1 MITLYKE
8 NEDGFDFE
16 YEVDKKEF
24 YKNKLVKELYIYYF
38 ADKYDID
45 ESAAESIIK
54 DYDLYEDYIIDD
66 DIIDYIIKN
75 HKAELLDE
83 FYEYYEEQW
92 EEVDLI

>member
-16 YEVDKKEF
+16 YEVDKKDF

-75 HKAELLDE
+75 HKEELLDE

-92 EEVDLI
+92 EEVNLV

>member
-38 ADKYDID
+38 ADKYDIK
-45 ESAAESIIK
+45 ESAAENIIK

-75 HKAELLDE
+75 HKVELLDE

>member
-8 NEDGFDFE
+8 NEDGFDLE

>member
-24 YKNKLVKELYIYYF
+24 FKNKLVKELYIYYF

>member
-8 NEDGFDFE
+8 NEDGFDLE

-38 ADKYDID
+38 ADKYDIK

-92 EEVDLI
+92 EEIDLI